1 MEVKREHWGSHIGF
15 VLAAAGSAIGLGN
28 IWKFPYVAGKNGGA
42 AFILIYLISILFI
55 GLSLVIG
62 EILIGRHSQLNPVGA
77 FRKISNGNRLWTLV
91 GYLGVLTGFF
101 ILSYYNVVAGWSLGY
116 FVEGFRGTYHT
127 FTTSESAALFFE
139 NRITNPVWIMG
150 FQAAFS
156 ILVLAVVYYGVARGI
171 ERFSRILMPIFIL
184 ILLFLVVWGL
194 TLEGSDDG
202 LAFLLK
208 PDWSNVT
215 GKTVLEALGQAF
227 FSLSLGMGAL
237 LTYGSYLK
245 EDESILSSSLMIVV
259 LDTVIALLAGVAIFT
274 SVFAMGFS
282 PDAGPGLVFCVL
294 PAVFSKMPGGNL
306 FALMFFILLAIAA
319 LTSAISLLEV
329 IVSYFVDE
337 KKWSRHNVVLGS
349 GFVVFLFGIPSALS
363 FGPLSQT
370 ILLKRTFF
378 DLLDYLSSNILLPLG
393 GLFTALFIG
402 WGVKKSL
409 FFDEFRKGAGGWID
423 VHVFHHFSPVKKK
436 FSYLTIGN
444 VWYFVVKFIAPVIIL
459 LVFLKSVGVI

>member
-1 MEVKREHWGSHIGF
+1 MDTKREHWGSHIGF

-55 GLSLVIG
+55 GLSLVIA
-62 EILIGRHSQLNPVGA
+62 EILIGRRSQLNPVGA

-91 GYLGVLTGFF
+91 GYLGVLTGFL

-116 FVEGFRGTYHT
+116 FIEGFRGTYHS
-127 FTTSESAALFFE
+127 FASPESAALFFE
-139 NRITNPVWIMG
+139 NRITDPVWIIG
-150 FQAAFS
+150 FQALFS
-156 ILVLAVVYYGVARGI
+156 LLVLAVVYYGVARGI
-171 ERFSRILMPIFIL
+171 ERFSRILMPIFLL

-194 TLEGSDDG
+194 TLEGSDEG
-202 LAFLLK
+202 LAFLLR

-237 LTYGSYLK
+237 LTYGSYLR
-245 EDESILSSSLMIVV
+245 EDESILSSSFMIVI
-259 LDTVIALLAGVAIFT
+259 LDTLIALLAGVAIFT

-337 KKWSRHNVVLGS
+337 KKWSRHKVVSAAGI
-349 GFVVFLFGIPSALS
+349 VVFLFGIPSALS
-363 FGPLSQT
+363 FSSFGQT
-370 ILLKRTFF
+370 IFFKRTFF
-378 DLLDYLSSNILLPLG
+378 DFLDHLSSNILLPVG

-402 WGVKKSL
+402 WGVKKTV

-423 VHVFHHFSPVKKK
+423 VHVFHYFSPVKKK

-444 VWYFVVKFIAPVIIL
+444 VWFYVVKYIAPVIIL
-459 LVFLKSVGVI
+459 LVFLKSIGII